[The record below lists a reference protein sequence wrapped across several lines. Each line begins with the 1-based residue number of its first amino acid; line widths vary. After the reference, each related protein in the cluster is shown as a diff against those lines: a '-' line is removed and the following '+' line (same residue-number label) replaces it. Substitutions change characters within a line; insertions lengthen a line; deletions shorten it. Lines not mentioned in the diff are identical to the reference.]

1 VAVEVSRAEL
11 ALVGVT
17 TGKVLLG
24 LLHFLEC
31 ENEDVEVFAD

>member
-11 ALVGVT
+11 ALVGVAA
-17 TGKVLLG
+17 GEVLLG
-24 LLHFLEC
+24 LLHFLEG